1 MVYNLSRRS
10 RVTRQRLRNNQTN
23 SNEGEEDEEAGRVFL
38 TLHIHGE
45 LLSVAVDV
53 SDPVGLDTD
62 VGFHQ
67 RMLLQQ
73 VLHAQ
78 QMLPIVL
85 REQQHLREGGHVSP
99 EEVGALVSVGDH
111 DDNNNS
117 SNQD

>member
-10 RVTRQRLRNNQTN
+10 RVTCQRLRNNQTN
-23 SNEGEEDEEAGRVFL
+23 SNEGEEEEAGRAFL

-45 LLSVAVDV
+45 LLSVAVNV
-53 SDPVGLDTD
+53 SDPVGLYTD

-67 RMLLQQ
+67 RVLLQQ

-99 EEVGALVSVGDH
+99 EEVGALVSVGGH
-111 DDNNNS
+111 DKNNNS
-117 SNQD
+117 SNHD